1 MTRGDLGSG
10 ISQRGRDGFG
20 VRGLPE
26 LSWNACFRC
35 GGEGHWA
42 QDCTGPARDH
52 KNKTIDPR
60 HVEVSE
66 AEESTGADT
75 RS

>member
-1 MTRGDLGSG
+1 M
-10 ISQRGRDGFG
+10 
-20 VRGLPE
+20 
-26 LSWNACFRC
+26 SWNACFRC